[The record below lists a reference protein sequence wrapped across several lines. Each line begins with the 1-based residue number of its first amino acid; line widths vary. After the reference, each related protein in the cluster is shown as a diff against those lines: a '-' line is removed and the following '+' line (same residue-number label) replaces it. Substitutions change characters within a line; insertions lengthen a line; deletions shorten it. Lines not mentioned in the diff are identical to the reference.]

1 MYIKPNR
8 VNDAKHLQ
16 NLYSHMDR
24 SSHKYDSI
32 RQHVYVDVI
41 KPLQEPY
48 NDMMRHYVMEYDS
61 VQKAKLV
68 ANYIIRNM
76 EKPCYA
82 MTIVGGSQPNGQMI
96 VPCIHIIFNGAYV
109 KSLASLLKDVHF

>member
-1 MYIKPNR
+1 M
-8 VNDAKHLQ
+8 Q
-16 NLYSHMDR
+16 
-24 SSHKYDSI
+24 SI
-32 RQHVYVDVI
+32 
-41 KPLQEPY
+41 Y
-48 NDMMRHYVMEYDS
+48 NDMMRHYVIEYDS

-82 MTIVGGSQPNGQMI
+82 MTIVGGSQPNGQTI